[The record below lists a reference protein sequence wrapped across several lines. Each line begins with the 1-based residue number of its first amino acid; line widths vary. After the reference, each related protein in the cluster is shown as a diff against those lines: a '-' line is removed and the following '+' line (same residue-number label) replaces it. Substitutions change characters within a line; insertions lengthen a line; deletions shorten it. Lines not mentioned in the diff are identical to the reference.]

1 MKKNKEEDI
10 NNNIINKKENQENIR
25 NNNIKG
31 KNKTDY
37 LYKMERVCGNGS
49 FGIVFQAKK
58 IHTGEIV
65 AIKKVYQDK
74 RYRNRE
80 YAVMKNLD
88 HPNIVKLYH
97 AFYTTGEKQ
106 DEIYLN
112 LVMNYASDNLNRI
125 NKYYAEKKE
134 MIPTFLLKLYFFQIA
149 RALNY
154 IHSKHICHRDI
165 KPQNILVDP
174 NTNKVYLCDFGS
186 AKVLRKDEPNVAYIC
201 SRFYR
206 APELLLGNEK
216 YDESIDIWSFAC
228 VIVEMIKGK
237 PFLRTEDTDGQ
248 IKRIIDFFGGPKE
261 EDLIGIPKA
270 YEIAESTKKIK
281 PKKLESIFTKC
292 PKDLIDLLNNMFL
305 YNPRKRLTAMEI
317 MAHPFFDDL
326 RNKELC
332 TNNGKFMVPNIF
344 NFTEKEIKESPKR
357 KLWAKIIPD
366 WSDGYKNLLN
376 FLNSSK

>member
-1 MKKNKEEDI
+1 MKKNNEDS
-10 NNNIINKKENQENIR
+10 NNISSKKENSEKANNKEN
-25 NNNIKG
+25 KQ

-58 IHTGEIV
+58 VHTGEIV

-174 NTNKVYLCDFGS
+174 NTNKVFLCDFGS

-248 IKRIIDFFGGPKE
+248 IKRIGIE
-261 EDLIGIPKA
+261 EGKA
-270 YEIAESTKKIK
+270 
-281 PKKLESIFTKC
+281 LQGF
-292 PKDLIDLLNNMFL
+292 
-305 YNPRKRLTAMEI
+305 
-317 MAHPFFDDL
+317 
-326 RNKELC
+326 
-332 TNNGKFMVPNIF
+332 
-344 NFTEKEIKESPKR
+344 
-357 KLWAKIIPD
+357 PD
-366 WSDGYKNLLN
+366 WFEFPVSKANAMKQLGNSVAVYAIQAVADNMIRYLN
-376 FLNSSK
+376 GEELITDEPDLFSA